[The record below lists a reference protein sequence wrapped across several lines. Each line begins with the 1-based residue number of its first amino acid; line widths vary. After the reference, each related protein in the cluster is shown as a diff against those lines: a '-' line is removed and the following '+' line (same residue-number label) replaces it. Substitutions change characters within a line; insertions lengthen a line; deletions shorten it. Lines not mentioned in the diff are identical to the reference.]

1 MPVYE
6 YACGDC
12 GGFTAVR
19 PMSQYREPQ
28 PCPGCGA
35 SAPRALLSAPA
46 FSAMPAASR
55 IAHATNERSAHA
67 PRASAE
73 VGKRHGAG
81 CSCCSTGKSNAVKAP
96 DGSKMFPT
104 KRPWMISH

>member
-1 MPVYE
+1 MPTYE
-6 YACGDC
+6 YACSHC
-12 GGFTAVR
+12 GSFTAMR
-19 PMSQYREPQ
+19 PMAQYREPQ

-35 SAPRALLSAPA
+35 RAPRALLSAPA
-46 FSAMPAASR
+46 FTGMPAASR

-67 PRASAE
+67 PRSSAD

-81 CSCCSTGKSNAVKAP
+81 CSCCSTGKSNAVKGA
-96 DGSKMFPT
+96 DGSRTFPT

>member
-1 MPVYE
+1 
-6 YACGDC
+6 
-12 GGFTAVR
+12 
-19 PMSQYREPQ
+19 
-28 PCPGCGA
+28 
-35 SAPRALLSAPA
+35 
-46 FSAMPAASR
+46 
-55 IAHATNERSAHA
+55 
-67 PRASAE
+67 